1 MISQDKRMERIL
13 VLASLVS
20 LSMGQD
26 TGTGT
31 GPGML
36 MLASLVSL
44 SMGQG
49 LLTITQH
56 PRDTHVAP
64 GGTVRF
70 QNRLKYFCD
79 FKAPVPSQLP
89 NKMIFVIANLI
100 FAV

>member
-44 SMGQG
+44 SIGQG

-64 GGTVRF
+64 GGTVRSL
-70 QNRLKYFCD
+70 NRLKYFRD
-79 FKAPVPSQLP
+79 LAPVPSQLP
-89 NKMIFVIANLI
+89 NKMMSVIANLI